1 MLESVGGL
9 FVDFQEIE
17 QLTGSIKN
25 IAGKSGRPLSIFVKE
40 RVVCIKAVD
49 NPYIHLY
56 IEAVDNG
63 SQRTLFLDLNTK
75 EKDSNIRH
83 PDLHA
88 GKLVD
93 AAIHYLEN
101 RGALT
106 ELSFDWRSRYKRM
119 DGGKKSPSDTFI
131 QYCRAKERYLQEN
144 GGVVNSKAQTRKH
157 AVFQTWT
164 GRRVAQRHGFTQLK
178 SIEEHRNEQGQLTS
192 VKGIFSRD
200 KQTIKPRWSRL

>member
-9 FVDFQEIE
+9 SVDFQAIE
-17 QLTGSIKN
+17 QSNNSTIK
-25 IAGKSGRPLSIFVKE
+25 IAGKSGRPLSISVE
-40 RVVCIKAVD
+40 RRVICIKALD
-49 NPYIHLY
+49 DPYIHLY

-75 EKDSNIRH
+75 EENSNIRH

-88 GKLVD
+88 GELVD
-93 AAIHYLEN
+93 VAIHYLEN

-106 ELSFDWRSRYKRM
+106 ELSFDWRSKYKRM
-119 DGGKKSPSDTFI
+119 DGGRKSPSDTFA

-144 GGVVNSKAQTRKH
+144 GGAANSKAQARKH